1 MLTNFT
7 TKAVALCAGSF
18 LMISALVAQTR
29 PYNLIYSGNVK
40 GGTAVIGNTAMHIMA
55 SNNTTVLADRMNE
68 ISLANN
74 GQGGIGSTQYGND
87 QSNMRFID
95 IDADATTFSSSS
107 ADLNLPA
114 GTNTIKFARLYWGGR
129 ILQSAVTSVADT
141 LQRIR
146 IKANNGAYQ
155 NITASAT
162 SVDKTTISGGFF
174 DPNEVVYQSY
184 ADITNYVQQR
194 GNGTYTIANLPA
206 SQGSIS
212 NGGRYAGWSI
222 IIVYENPN
230 SLFNSVRLF
239 DGYNKV
245 ETNSSLNVTLTG
257 LNVPNNSLSA
267 GDAVFTVVSWEG
279 DGNLG
284 ATSGNAAGDFIKV
297 NNTTVSDAVN
307 KATNF
312 WNGSI
317 SRNGAYV
324 TTKNPSYANQ
334 MGIDIDEVYVGSGYG
349 INPNAN
355 SVDIQFGTEADTYY
369 PSLFAFQLRVKDPL
383 VTISKTVE
391 DDNQNFVIQPNEE
404 MTYTLTGKNI
414 GPGVAN
420 GVFVVDT
427 LPTNVTYVAGSMQVL
442 QGPGAVIG
450 TQTDANDNLDYSFK
464 ATAGGKTYLKFFLG
478 TGANQNTGGTL
489 LLNETYTITF
499 KVKAGAVP
507 SGVSNSAT
515 SYAYSGSGDLFT
527 DQSTAIIS
535 PSGAPLA
542 VKLVSFTG
550 KLAQP
555 NKALLEWVTNEEVNH
570 SHFILERSDD
580 AVKFDAR
587 ATIAGNGTSN
597 QINKYQFTDEV
608 NVSVKTVYYRLK
620 SVDFD
625 GKFNY
630 SSIVPVRLGNSVSID
645 KVSVYPNPFVSNV
658 KLFVN
663 SKEAGIANFRILS
676 LDGKTVST
684 SKIKMEAGD
693 NIIVLQEMNKLQSG
707 TYMIEVST
715 ADSKVIKK
723 LVKL

>member
-1 MLTNFT
+1 MLTKFT
-7 TKAVALCAGSF
+7 SKAAALCAGSF
-18 LMISALVAQTR
+18 MLISALAAQTR

-40 GGTAVIGNTAMHIMA
+40 GGTAVIGNTAMHITEA
-55 SNNTTVLADRMNE
+55 NNTTVSVAKMNE
-68 ISLANN
+68 IGVALN
-74 GQGGIGSTQYGND
+74 GQGGIGSTQWGND

-95 IDADATTFSSSS
+95 IDGDATTFSSSS

-129 ILQSAVTSVADT
+129 ILQSAITSVSDT

-146 IKANNGAYQ
+146 IKANGGAYQ
-155 NITASAT
+155 NITAAPT

-206 SQGSIS
+206 TQGSVS

-222 IIVYENPN
+222 IIVYENSN

-245 ETNSSLNVTLTG
+245 ETSSTLNVTLTG

-284 ATSGNAAGDFIKV
+284 ATSGNPAGDFIKV

-307 KATNF
+307 IASNF

-317 SRNGAYV
+317 SKNGAYV

-334 MGIDIDEVYVGSGYG
+334 MGIDIDEVFVGTGYG

-355 SVDIQFGTEADTYY
+355 SVNITFGTEADTYY

-391 DDNQNFVIQPNEE
+391 DANQNSVIQPNEE

-420 GVFVVDT
+420 AVFVVDT
-427 LPTNVTYVAGSMQVL
+427 LPTNVTYVPGSMKVV
-442 QGPGAVIG
+442 QGPGTILG
-450 TQTDANDNLDYSFK
+450 NQTDANDNVDYSFK
-464 ATAGGKTYLKFFLG
+464 ATAGGKTYVKFYLG

-489 LLNETYTITF
+489 LLNETYTVTF

-507 SGVSNSAT
+507 SGVSNTAT
-515 SYAYSGSGDLFT
+515 SYAYSASGDLFT
-527 DQSTAIIS
+527 DQSTAVIS
-535 PSGAPLA
+535 PSGAPLS

-555 NKALLEWVTNEEVNH
+555 NKALLEWVTNEEVNNK
-570 SHFILERSDD
+570 HFILERSED
-580 AVKFDAR
+580 AINFDAR
-587 ATIAGNGTSN
+587 ATIDGNGTTN
-597 QINKYQFTDEV
+597 QVNKYQYTDEL
-608 NVSVKTVYYRLK
+608 NITVKTVYYRLK
-620 SVDFD
+620 SVDMD
-625 GKFNY
+625 GKFSY
-630 SSIVPVRLGNSVSID
+630 SAIVPVRLGNSVSID
-645 KVSVYPNPFVSNV
+645 KVSVYPNPFVNNV

-663 SKEAGIANFRILS
+663 SKEAGIANFRIFS
-676 LDGKTVST
+676 LDGKTVSV

-693 NIIVLQEMNKLQSG
+693 NIIVLEAMNKLQSG

>member
-7 TKAVALCAGSF
+7 SKAVALCAGSF
-18 LMISALVAQTR
+18 MMISALTAQTR
-29 PYNLIYSGNVK
+29 PYNLIYSANVK
-40 GGTAVIGNTAMHIMA
+40 GGTAVIGNTAMHITSA
-55 SNNTTVLADRMNE
+55 NNTTVLTDRMNE
-68 ISLANN
+68 IANPAN
-74 GQGGIGSTQYGND
+74 GQGGIGYTQYGND

-95 IDADATTFSSSS
+95 IDGDNSTFSSSS

-129 ILQSAVTSVADT
+129 ILQSAINSVADT

-146 IKANNGAYQ
+146 IKAGNGAYQ
-155 NITASAT
+155 NITAAAS
-162 SVDKTTISGGFF
+162 SVDKTTITSTGSAT
-174 DPNEVVYQSY
+174 EVAYQSY

-206 SQGSIS
+206 TQGSVS

-222 IIVYENPN
+222 IIVYENPA

-245 ETNSSLNVTLTG
+245 ETSSTLNVTLTG

-284 ATSGNAAGDFIKV
+284 ATSGNPAGDFIKV

-307 KATNF
+307 KASNF

-317 SRNGAYV
+317 SKNGAYV
-324 TTKNPSYANQ
+324 TTKNPNYANQ
-334 MGIDIDEVYVGSGYG
+334 MGIDIDEVFVGTGYG

-383 VTISKTVE
+383 VTVSKTVE
-391 DDNQNFVIQPNEE
+391 DDNQNSVIQPNEE

-427 LPTNVTYVAGSMQVL
+427 LPNNVTYVPGSMKVI
-442 QGPGAVIG
+442 QGPGTVLG
-450 TQTDANDNLDYSFK
+450 NQTDANDNVDYSFK
-464 ATAGGKTYLKFFLG
+464 ATTGGKTYVKFYIG
-478 TGANQNTGGTL
+478 TGATQNSGGTL
-489 LLNETYTITF
+489 LLNETYTVTF

-507 SGVSNSAT
+507 AGVSNTAT
-515 SYAYSGSGDLFT
+515 SYAYSASGDLFT
-527 DQSTAIIS
+527 DQSTAVIS
-535 PSGAPLA
+535 PSGAPLS

-555 NKALLEWVTNEEVNH
+555 KKVLLEWVTNEEVNNKY
-570 SHFILERSDD
+570 FILERSED
-580 AVKFDAR
+580 AIKFEAR
-587 ATIAGNGTSN
+587 ATIDGKGTSN
-597 QINKYQFTDEV
+597 QINKYQFTDEI
-608 NVSVKTVYYRLK
+608 SSSAKIIYYRLK
-620 SVDFD
+620 SVDMD
-625 GKFNY
+625 GKFSY
-630 SSIVPVRLGNSVSID
+630 SAIIAVRLGSNVSID
-645 KVSVYPNPFVSNV
+645 KISVYPNPFVSNV
-658 KLFVN
+658 KISVN
-663 SKEAGIANFRILS
+663 SIEAGIANFRLFS
-676 LDGKTVST
+676 LDGKTVSNT
-684 SKIKMEAGD
+684 KVKLEAGD
-693 NIIVLQEMNKLQSG
+693 NIIVLPEMNKLQSG
-707 TYMIEVST
+707 TYMIEIST
-715 ADSKVIKK
+715 ADAKLIKK

>member
-7 TKAVALCAGSF
+7 SKAAALCAGSF
-18 LMISALVAQTR
+18 LLVSALVAQTR
-29 PYNLIYSGNVK
+29 PYNIIYSGNVK
-40 GGTAVIGNTAMHIMA
+40 GGTAVIGNTAMHITNTA
-55 SNNTTVLADRMNE
+55 GTTVQTAQMNQ
-68 ISLANN
+68 IGNANN

-87 QSNMRFID
+87 DANMRFID
-95 IDADATTFSSSS
+95 IDTDATTFSSSS
-107 ADLNLPA
+107 ADLILPA

-129 ILQSAVTSVADT
+129 IQQSAINAVPDT
-141 LQRIR
+141 LQRVR

-155 NITASAT
+155 NITAAVA
-162 SVDKTTISGGFF
+162 SVDKTSL
-174 DPNEVVYQSY
+174 PNTTEVAYQSY

-194 GNGTYTIANLPA
+194 GNGTYTIANIPA
-206 SQGSIS
+206 TQGAVS

-245 ETNSSLNVTLTG
+245 EDNSTLNVTLTG
-257 LNVPNNSLSA
+257 LDVPNNSLSA
-267 GDAVFTVVSWEG
+267 SDAVFTVVSWEG

-284 ATSGNAAGDFIKV
+284 ATNANPAGDFIKV
-297 NNTTVSDAVN
+297 NNITVSDAVN

-334 MGIDIDEVYVGSGYG
+334 MGIDIDEVFVGAGYG
-349 INPNAN
+349 ILPNAN
-355 SVDIQFGTEADTYY
+355 SVKLTFGTESDAYY

-383 VTISKTVE
+383 VTISKTVI
-391 DDNQNFVIQPNEE
+391 DDNQNSVIQPNEE

-420 GVFVVDT
+420 SVFVVDT
-427 LPTNVTYVAGSMQVL
+427 LPANVTYVAGSMKVIQS
-442 QGPGAVIG
+442 PGAVLG
-450 TQTDANDNLDYSFK
+450 NQTDAADAVDYSFK
-464 ATAGGKTYLKFFLG
+464 ATNSGKTYVKFFLG
-478 TGANQNTGGTL
+478 AGATQNSGGTL
-489 LLNETYTITF
+489 QVNETYTVTF

-507 SGVSNSAT
+507 SGISNTAT
-515 SYAYSGSGDLFT
+515 SYAYSASGDLFT
-527 DQSTAIIS
+527 DQSTAVIS
-535 PSGAPLA
+535 PSGAPLS

-555 NKALLEWVTNEEVNH
+555 NKALLEWVTNEEVNNKY
-570 SHFILERSDD
+570 FILERSED
-580 AVKFDAR
+580 AVNFEPR
-587 ATIAGNGTSN
+587 ATIDGKGTSN
-597 QINKYQFTDEV
+597 QVNKYQYSDEI
-608 NVSVKTVYYRLK
+608 NVSAKVVYYRLK
-620 SVDFD
+620 AVDVD
-625 GKFNY
+625 GKFSY
-630 SSIVPVRLGNSVSID
+630 SAIVPVRLSNSVSIE
-645 KVSVYPNPFVSNV
+645 KVSVYPNPFVNNV

-663 SKEAGIANFRILS
+663 SKEAGIANFRVFS
-676 LDGKTVST
+676 LDGKTVSN

-693 NIIVLQEMNKLQSG
+693 NIIVLQEMNKLQPG
-707 TYMIEVST
+707 TYMIEVTT
-715 ADSKVIKK
+715 ADAKIIKK

>member
-7 TKAVALCAGSF
+7 SKAVALCAGSF
-18 LMISALVAQTR
+18 MMISALTAQTR
-29 PYNLIYSGNVK
+29 PYNLIYSANVK
-40 GGTAVIGNTAMHIMA
+40 GGTAVIGNTAMHITSA
-55 SNNTTVLADRMNE
+55 NNTTVLTDRMNE
-68 ISLANN
+68 IANPAN

-95 IDADATTFSSSS
+95 IDGDNSTFSSSS

-129 ILQSAVTSVADT
+129 ILQSAINSVADT

-146 IKANNGAYQ
+146 IKAGNGAYQ
-155 NITASAT
+155 NITAAAS
-162 SVDKTTISGGFF
+162 SVDKTTITSTGSAT
-174 DPNEVVYQSY
+174 EVAYQSY

-194 GNGTYTIANLPA
+194 GNGTYTIANIPA
-206 SQGSIS
+206 TQGSVS

-222 IIVYENPN
+222 IIVYENPA

-245 ETNSSLNVTLTG
+245 ETSSTLNVTLTG

-284 ATSGNAAGDFIKV
+284 ATSGNPAGDFIKV

-307 KATNF
+307 KASNF

-317 SRNGAYV
+317 SKNGAYV
-324 TTKNPSYANQ
+324 TTKNPNYANQ
-334 MGIDIDEVYVGSGYG
+334 MGIDIDEVFVGAGYG

-383 VTISKTVE
+383 VTVSKTVE
-391 DDNQNFVIQPNEE
+391 DDNQNSVIQPNEE

-427 LPTNVTYVAGSMQVL
+427 LPNNVTYVPGSMKVI
-442 QGPGAVIG
+442 QGPGTVLG
-450 TQTDANDNLDYSFK
+450 NQTDANDNVDYSFK
-464 ATAGGKTYLKFFLG
+464 ATTGGKTYVKFYIG
-478 TGANQNTGGTL
+478 TGATQNSGGTL
-489 LLNETYTITF
+489 LLNETYTVTF
-499 KVKAGAVP
+499 KVKAGTVP
-507 SGVSNSAT
+507 AGVSNTAT
-515 SYAYSGSGDLFT
+515 SYAYSVSGDLFT
-527 DQSTAIIS
+527 DQSTAVIS
-535 PSGAPLA
+535 PSGAPLS

-555 NKALLEWVTNEEVNH
+555 QKVLLEWVTNEEVNNKY
-570 SHFILERSDD
+570 FILERSED
-580 AVKFDAR
+580 AIKFEAR
-587 ATIAGNGTSN
+587 ATIDGKGTSN
-597 QINKYQFTDEV
+597 QINKYQFTDEI
-608 NVSVKTVYYRLK
+608 NATAKIIYYRLK
-620 SVDFD
+620 SVDMD
-625 GKFNY
+625 GKFSY
-630 SSIVPVRLGNSVSID
+630 SAIIAVRLGSNVSID
-645 KVSVYPNPFVSNV
+645 KISVYPNPFVSNV
-658 KLFVN
+658 KISVN
-663 SKEAGIANFRILS
+663 SKEAGIANFRLFS
-676 LDGKTVST
+676 LDGKTVSNT
-684 SKIKMEAGD
+684 KVKLEAGD
-693 NIIVLQEMNKLQSG
+693 NIIVLPEMNKLQSG
-707 TYMIEVST
+707 TYMIEIST
-715 ADSKVIKK
+715 ADAKLIKK